1 MSQPIQAFAITAP
14 GFYGLNTQDS
24 SLDLA
29 SGFALVANNCVIDQ
43 YGRVGARKGWAKVNS
58 ATNADLSTN
67 DITSIGEVVTS
78 AAVSYTICAGNNKLF
93 KLSGSSL
100 VTLTYGGGGTAPTIT
115 ASNWQMVSL
124 AGALYL
130 FQSGHDPLVFDPSLS
145 TTTYRRISEL
155 TGYAGTVQLANT
167 ALSAYGRLWTADV
180 SSDKLTVQWCDT
192 KLANKWNSGTAG
204 TLDTTTVWPRGGD
217 VIVALGAHNGFL
229 FIFGKNNI
237 LVYQGATTPS
247 TMTLQDVITGIGC
260 VERDSLAY
268 TGTDL
273 IFLSATGVRSALRT
287 VQEKSMP
294 LRDLSKNVRNDL
306 MTAYSGETSGTIKC
320 AYSATEAFYL
330 LTLPSIKQVYCFDL
344 KAQLQDG
351 AARVTTWDS
360 IQPKSLLV
368 KQDGTLYLGKSGYLA
383 TYSGYNDDTATYR
396 FQYYTNHTDLGAPSV
411 TSILKRLSIVVIGG
425 NNQYVTMKWAYDF
438 TGNFYSQNVSIGAN
452 NIAYYGV
459 AEYNIAEYSN
469 GIAMSTLKCYPTGS
483 GKVIQTGYEADIN
496 GSALSVQKIEIQA
509 KNGKIL

>member
-1 MSQPIQAFAITAP
+1 
-14 GFYGLNTQDS
+14 
-24 SLDLA
+24 
-29 SGFALVANNCVIDQ
+29 
-43 YGRVGARKGWAKVNS
+43 
-58 ATNADLSTN
+58 
-67 DITSIGEVVTS
+67 
-78 AAVSYTICAGNNKLF
+78 
-93 KLSGSSL
+93 
-100 VTLTYGGGGTAPTIT
+100 
-115 ASNWQMVSL
+115 
-124 AGALYL
+124 
-130 FQSGHDPLVFDPSLS
+130 
-145 TTTYRRISEL
+145 
-155 TGYAGTVQLANT
+155 
-167 ALSAYGRLWTADV
+167 
-180 SSDKLTVQWCDT
+180 
-192 KLANKWNSGTAG
+192 
-204 TLDTTTVWPRGGD
+204 
-217 VIVALGAHNGFL
+217 
-229 FIFGKNNI
+229 
-237 LVYQGATTPS
+237 
-247 TMTLQDVITGIGC
+247 MTLQDVITGIGC

-360 IQPKSLLV
+360 VEPKSLLV
-368 KQDGTLYLGKSGYLA
+368 KQDGTLYIGKSGYLA

-459 AEYNIAEYSN
+459 SEYNIAEYSN

-483 GKVIQTGYEADIN
+483 GKIIQTGYEADIN